1 MKKSVAICLSLVL
14 CVCLFAGCGKQA
26 PAEPLLQEQPLEKG
40 ESIAVMETSLGD
52 ITLRFF
58 PDQAPLAVENFLSLA
73 KEGYYDGVTFHRVMA
88 DFMIQGGDPTGTGK
102 GGSSIYTDV
111 AGNRG
116 AFADEFSDSLFHF
129 RGALSMANSGSN
141 TNGSQFFIVQ
151 ASSLPDGQ
159 EASMKGNGVNPN
171 AIEKYKKEGGT
182 SWLDGKH
189 TVFGQVVEGMDV
201 VDAIA
206 AVKVDGDNKPVS
218 DVTILSVTVSTYE
231 G

>member
-1 MKKSVAICLSLVL
+1 MKKSIAIAFALVL
-14 CVCLFAGCGKQA
+14 MVSLLAGCGKQA
-26 PAEPLLQEQPLEKG
+26 AADPLLQEQPLQKG
-40 ESIAVMETSLGD
+40 ESIAVMETSMGD

-58 PDQAPLAVENFLSLA
+58 PDQAPLAVENFLTLA
-73 KEGYYDGVTFHRVMA
+73 KEGYYDGVSFHRVMA

-102 GGSSIYTDV
+102 GGNSIFTDV

-116 AFADEFSDSLFHF
+116 YFKDEFSDSLFNF
-129 RGALSMANSGSN
+129 RGALSMANAGSN

-151 ASSLPDGQ
+151 AASLPDGQ
-159 EASMKGNGVNPN
+159 EATMKKSGVNPN
-171 AIEKYKKEGGT
+171 AIEKYKKEGGA

-189 TVFGQVVEGMDV
+189 TVFGQVTDGMDV

-206 AVKVDGDNKPVS
+206 AVTVDGDQKPVT
-218 DVTILSVTVSTYE
+218 DVLIRSITVSEYQ